1 MRSPQF
7 GDPKMIVMGFSHLV
21 LPTFLPD
28 SKRRISRETL
38 FRNQSAAFF
47 EKTSNSAQVGG
58 GAQLVKLGLLNS
70 KIIPFY
76 GIIIKMSN
84 ILNMQYPNIFQTLL
98 CSSFGVQFLTQCVY
112 AIQTNFGTDLTFKDV
127 HMTLVFLVFFYLF
140 IVIFKN
146 FKISSSFYLKLTWH
160 EEDLL

>member
-1 MRSPQF
+1 MIQTIKWRVEINLNKLSTMMGWKKLPWLYKSPQF
-7 GDPKMIVMGFSHLV
+7 FDPKMTVMGFSHLV

-70 KIIPFY
+70 KIILSY

-84 ILNMQYPNIFQTLL
+84 ILNMRYPTKDTKRKIRTTF
-98 CSSFGVQFLTQCVY
+98 SIHYCV
-112 AIQTNFGTDLTFKDV
+112 
-127 HMTLVFLVFFYLF
+127 
-140 IVIFKN
+140 
-146 FKISSSFYLKLTWH
+146 
-160 EEDLL
+160 

>member
-1 MRSPQF
+1 MRSPKF

-70 KIIPFY
+70 KIILFY

-84 ILNMQYPNIFQTLL
+84 IQHFSYFTVFKFWCTILNLVCLRYLDQFWNRSNFQRCTYDLSFSHPLL
-98 CSSFGVQFLTQCVY
+98 VPKT
-112 AIQTNFGTDLTFKDV
+112 
-127 HMTLVFLVFFYLF
+127 
-140 IVIFKN
+140 
-146 FKISSSFYLKLTWH
+146 
-160 EEDLL
+160 